1 MSKLQQKAKPRAA
14 KKVARVSASETTP
27 KTAAEVKPKGKVAA
41 KPAKAKR
48 EPKPKEDLCVFA
60 LRMTPDERD
69 RLHAATGPAR
79 ATRYARAVLIAFSNG
94 DDVTFR
100 RLVKE
105 AEEGKG
111 KAKK

>member
-1 MSKLQQKAKPRAA
+1 MSKLQKKPAARA
-14 KKVARVSASETTP
+14 KKAAAAGATTP
-27 KTAAEVKPKGKVAA
+27 KDVATGKP
-41 KPAKAKR
+41 KAKR

-69 RLHAATGPAR
+69 RLHASTGPAR
-79 ATRYARAVLIAFSNG
+79 ATRFARAVLIAFANG

-105 AEEGKG
+105 AEEGKA